1 MISSEPAPQIIFS
14 NLHLKFFEMANLKF
28 SDLLSGYLEKLI
40 LLLISFLTL
49 GLTPKADSFADNF
62 TIF

>member
-1 MISSEPAPQIIFS
+1 
-14 NLHLKFFEMANLKF
+14 MANLKLP
-28 SDLLSGYLEKLI
+28 DLLSGYLEKLI

-62 TIF
+62 TIFLILDNFDFPGL